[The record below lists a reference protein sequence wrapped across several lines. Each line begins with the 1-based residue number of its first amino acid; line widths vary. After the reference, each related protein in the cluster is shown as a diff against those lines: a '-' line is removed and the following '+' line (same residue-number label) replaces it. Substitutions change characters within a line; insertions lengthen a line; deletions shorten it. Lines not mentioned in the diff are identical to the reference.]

1 MPIYQIISE
10 RKANYEVRIS
20 SPNDALQVLDRYR
33 KAKQEHFI
41 CLSLNGNH
49 VVEAVRIVSIGLVNR
64 TVVHP
69 REVFADPIVD
79 RAAAVL
85 LAHNHPSGNIEPSS
99 EDREVTRR
107 MKEAGNILGIP
118 VLDHIILGKGD
129 SYFSFLES
137 GELN

>member
-1 MPIYQIISE
+1 MPVYQIISE
-10 RKANYEVRIS
+10 RKAKYEVRIS
-20 SPNDALQVLDRYR
+20 SPTDALQVLARYR
-33 KAKQEHFI
+33 KAKQEQFI